1 MRINAGD
8 HEARKACFRSL
19 SAHSLADAGHML
31 HHDQPERLAQLIETF
46 LRRALSALTASV
58 PGPGRLGRHVRMS
71 TECRALPNYD
81 LHCHSTASDGLLA
94 PAELV
99 KRAAGNGV
107 DILALTDHDE
117 ISGLAEARARAAE
130 LCLRFVDG
138 VEVSISWG
146 GITIHVVGLNID
158 PDNAQLEQGLRSRY
172 AKAAPSAPR
181 MMADD
186 LARAGIPGSLEGAY
200 AYVDNPN
207 LIGRTHFA
215 RFLVEKRYVNDVKS
229 AFQHYL
235 VSGKP
240 GYVPHQWATL
250 ADGLAYIRAGGGVA
264 VLAHPGTLQAHAHRD
279 CASSWANSRMAAAP
293 ASRWS
298 PAAIRVEQFLEYA
311 ILAKEFGL
319 LASRGSD
326 FHGPGE
332 SRVDLGQLPDLSADL
347 KPVWHDW

>member
-1 MRINAGD
+1 M
-8 HEARKACFRSL
+8 
-19 SAHSLADAGHML
+19 
-31 HHDQPERLAQLIETF
+31 
-46 LRRALSALTASV
+46 
-58 PGPGRLGRHVRMS
+58 
-71 TECRALPNYD
+71 PNYD

-99 KRAAGNGV
+99 RRAAGNGV

-130 LCLRFVDG
+130 LGLRFVDG
-138 VEVSISWG
+138 VEVSVSWG
-146 GITIHVVGLNID
+146 GISIHIVGLNID
-158 PDNAQLEQGLRSRY
+158 PGNAQLQQGLHAIRQGRTER
-172 AKAAPSAPR
+172 ARK
-181 MMADD
+181 MALD

-200 AYVDNPN
+200 AFVDNPN

-215 RFLVEKRYVNDVKS
+215 RFLVEKRYVSDVKS

-250 ADGLAYIRAGGGVA
+250 EEALAYIRAGGGIA
-264 VLAHPGTLQAHAHRD
+264 VVAHPGRYKLTRTEMRRFLGEFKD
-279 CASSWANSRMAAAP
+279 GGGVGIEVITSSHTG
-293 ASRWS
+293 
-298 PAAIRVEQFLEYA
+298 EQFLEYA
-311 ILAKEFGL
+311 YLANEFGL

-332 SRVDLGQLPDLSADL
+332 SRVDLGKLPNLAADL

>member
-1 MRINAGD
+1 M
-8 HEARKACFRSL
+8 
-19 SAHSLADAGHML
+19 
-31 HHDQPERLAQLIETF
+31 
-46 LRRALSALTASV
+46 
-58 PGPGRLGRHVRMS
+58 
-71 TECRALPNYD
+71 PNYD

-99 KRAAGNGV
+99 RRAAGNGV

-117 ISGLAEARARAAE
+117 ICGLAEARAQAAA
-130 LCLRFVDG
+130 LNLRFIDG
-138 VEVSISWG
+138 VEVSVSWG

-158 PDNAQLEQGLRSRY
+158 PDNEQLQRGLQAIRQGRAER
-172 AKAAPSAPR
+172 AKKMAA
-181 MMADD
+181 D
-186 LARAGIPGSLEGAY
+186 LARVGIPDSLEGAY
-200 AYVDNPN
+200 AYVENPN

-215 RFLVEKRYVNDVKS
+215 RFLAEKRYVSDVKS

-250 ADGLAYIRAGGGVA
+250 QDALACIKAGGGIA
-264 VLAHPGTLQAHAHRD
+264 VVAHPGRYKLTRAEMRKFLGEFKD
-279 CASSWANSRMAAAP
+279 GGGTGVEVITSSHTN
-293 ASRWS
+293 
-298 PAAIRVEQFLEYA
+298 EQFLEYA
-311 ILAKEFGL
+311 ILAKEFGF

-332 SRVDLGQLPDLSADL
+332 SRVDLGKLPNLAADL

>member
-1 MRINAGD
+1 MPP
-8 HEARKACFRSL
+8 
-19 SAHSLADAGHML
+19 M
-31 HHDQPERLAQLIETF
+31 
-46 LRRALSALTASV
+46 
-58 PGPGRLGRHVRMS
+58 
-71 TECRALPNYD
+71 PNYD

-99 KRAAGNGV
+99 RRAAGNGV

-117 ISGLAEARARAAE
+117 ISGLAEARAQAAE
-130 LCLRFVDG
+130 LGLRFDDG

-158 PDNAQLEQGLRSRY
+158 PGNHQLQQGLQAIRQGRSER
-172 AKAAPSAPR
+172 AKK
-181 MMADD
+181 MADD

-200 AYVDNPN
+200 VYVDNPN

-215 RFLVEKRYVNDVKS
+215 RFLVEKRYVSDVKS
-229 AFQHYL
+229 AFQRYL
-235 VSGKP
+235 VNGKP

-250 ADGLAYIRAGGGVA
+250 GDGLACIKAGGGVA
-264 VLAHPGTLQAHAHRD
+264 VLAHPGRYKLTRAEMRKFLGEFKDGGGTGIEVVTGSHTA
-279 CASSWANSRMAAAP
+279 
-293 ASRWS
+293 
-298 PAAIRVEQFLEYA
+298 EQFLQYG
-311 ILAKEFGL
+311 ILAQEFGL

-332 SRVDLGQLPDLSADL
+332 SRVDLGKLPNVAADL

>member
-1 MRINAGD
+1 MP
-8 HEARKACFRSL
+8 K
-19 SAHSLADAGHML
+19 
-31 HHDQPERLAQLIETF
+31 
-46 LRRALSALTASV
+46 
-58 PGPGRLGRHVRMS
+58 
-71 TECRALPNYD
+71 PNYD

-99 KRAAGNGV
+99 ERAAGNGV
-107 DILALTDHDE
+107 DVLALTDHDE
-117 ISGLAEARARAAE
+117 ISGLAKARARAAE
-130 LCLRFVDG
+130 LRLRFIDG

-146 GITIHVVGLNID
+146 GLTIHVVGLNID
-158 PDNAQLEQGLRSRY
+158 PDNAQLQQGLQAIRRGRSER
-172 AKAAPSAPR
+172 AKK
-181 MMADD
+181 MAGD

-200 AYVDNPN
+200 AYVDNPD

-215 RFLVEKRYVNDVKS
+215 RFLVEKRYVSDVKG

-250 ADGLAYIRAGGGVA
+250 EEGLSYINAGGGVA
-264 VLAHPGTLQAHAHRD
+264 VLAHPGRYKLTRAEMRKFLGEFKDGGGAGIEVVT
-279 CASSWANSRMAAAP
+279 SSHTA
-293 ASRWS
+293 
-298 PAAIRVEQFLEYA
+298 EQFLEYA
-311 ILAKEFGL
+311 ILANEFGL

-332 SRVDLGQLPDLSADL
+332 SRVDLGRLPTLAADL

>member
-1 MRINAGD
+1 MQQV
-8 HEARKACFRSL
+8 L
-19 SAHSLADAGHML
+19 
-31 HHDQPERLAQLIETF
+31 
-46 LRRALSALTASV
+46 
-58 PGPGRLGRHVRMS
+58 
-71 TECRALPNYD
+71 NYD

-99 KRAAGNGV
+99 QRAVGNGV

-130 LCLRFVDG
+130 LGLRFVDG
-138 VEVSISWG
+138 VEVSVSWG
-146 GITIHVVGLNID
+146 GITIHIVGLNID
-158 PDNAQLEQGLRSRY
+158 PSHPQLQQGLHAIRQGRAER
-172 AKAAPSAPR
+172 AKK
-181 MMADD
+181 MAQD
-186 LARAGIPGSLEGAY
+186 LARVGIPGSLEGAY

-215 RFLVEKRYVNDVKS
+215 RFLVEKRYVADVKS
-229 AFQHYL
+229 AFQNYL

-250 ADGLAYIRAGGGVA
+250 EEGLACIKAGGGIPV
-264 VLAHPGTLQAHAHRD
+264 VAHPGRYKLSRTEMRQFLGEFKD
-279 CASSWANSRMAAAP
+279 GGGVGIEVITSSHTS
-293 ASRWS
+293 
-298 PAAIRVEQFLEYA
+298 EQYLEYA
-311 ILAKEFGL
+311 ILAGEFGF

-332 SRVDLGQLPDLSADL
+332 SRIDLGKLPQLPADL

>member
-1 MRINAGD
+1 M
-8 HEARKACFRSL
+8 
-19 SAHSLADAGHML
+19 
-31 HHDQPERLAQLIETF
+31 Q
-46 LRRALSALTASV
+46 RA
-58 PGPGRLGRHVRMS
+58 
-71 TECRALPNYD
+71 PNYD

-99 KRAAGNGV
+99 RRAAANGV

-117 ISGLAEARARAAE
+117 LCGLAEARAQAAT
-130 LCLRFVDG
+130 LGLRFIDG
-138 VEVSISWG
+138 VEVSITWG

-158 PDNAQLEQGLRSRY
+158 PGNSQLQQGLHAIRQGRAVR
-172 AKAAPSAPR
+172 AKK
-181 MMADD
+181 MAED
-186 LARAGIPGSLEGAY
+186 LARVGIPGSLEGAY
-200 AYVDNPN
+200 GYVENPN

-215 RFLVEKRYVNDVKS
+215 RFLAEKRYVSDVKS

-250 ADGLAYIRAGGGVA
+250 EEALTYIKAGGGIA
-264 VLAHPGTLQAHAHRD
+264 VVAHPGRYKLTRTEMRKFLGEFRD
-279 CASSWANSRMAAAP
+279 SGGSGIEVITSSHTP
-293 ASRWS
+293 
-298 PAAIRVEQFLEYA
+298 EQSLEYA
-311 ILAKEFGL
+311 ILAREFGF

-332 SRVDLGQLPDLSADL
+332 SRVDLGKLPDLAADL

>member
-1 MRINAGD
+1 
-8 HEARKACFRSL
+8 
-19 SAHSLADAGHML
+19 ML
-31 HHDQPERLAQLIETF
+31 N
-46 LRRALSALTASV
+46 
-58 PGPGRLGRHVRMS
+58 
-71 TECRALPNYD
+71 CD

-99 KRAAGNGV
+99 RRAAGNGV
-107 DILALTDHDE
+107 GVLALTDHDE
-117 ISGLAEARARAAE
+117 ISGLAEARAQAAE
-130 LCLRFVDG
+130 SRLRFIDG

-146 GITIHVVGLNID
+146 GITIHIVGLNID
-158 PDNAQLEQGLRSRY
+158 PGNTQLQQGLQAIRQGRSER
-172 AKAAPSAPR
+172 AKR
-181 MMADD
+181 MAQD

-215 RFLVEKRYVNDVKS
+215 RFLVEKRYVKDVKS

-250 ADGLAYIRAGGGVA
+250 QEALAYIKAGAGVA
-264 VLAHPGTLQAHAHRD
+264 VLAHPGRYKLTRTQMRKFLGEFKDGGGAGIEVVT
-279 CASSWANSRMAAAP
+279 SSHTA
-293 ASRWS
+293 
-298 PAAIRVEQFLEYA
+298 EQFLEYA

-332 SRVDLGQLPDLSADL
+332 SRVDLGMLPKLSADL

>member
-1 MRINAGD
+1 M
-8 HEARKACFRSL
+8 
-19 SAHSLADAGHML
+19 
-31 HHDQPERLAQLIETF
+31 Q
-46 LRRALSALTASV
+46 RA
-58 PGPGRLGRHVRMS
+58 
-71 TECRALPNYD
+71 PNYD

-99 KRAAGNGV
+99 RRAAVNGV

-117 ISGLAEARARAAE
+117 LCGLAEARAQAAT
-130 LCLRFVDG
+130 LGLRFIDG
-138 VEVSISWG
+138 VEVSITWG

-158 PDNAQLEQGLRSRY
+158 PGNRQLQQGLHAIRQGRTER
-172 AKAAPSAPR
+172 AKK
-181 MMADD
+181 MAQD

-200 AYVDNPN
+200 AYVENPN

-215 RFLVEKRYVNDVKS
+215 RFLAEKRYVSDVKS

-250 ADGLAYIRAGGGVA
+250 EEALAYIKAGGGIPV
-264 VLAHPGTLQAHAHRD
+264 VAHPGRYQLTRTEMRKFLGEFRD
-279 CASSWANSRMAAAP
+279 GGGAGIEVITSSHTP
-293 ASRWS
+293 
-298 PAAIRVEQFLEYA
+298 EQFLEYA
-311 ILAKEFGL
+311 ILAKEFGF

-332 SRVDLGQLPDLSADL
+332 SRVDLGKLPELAADL

>member
-1 MRINAGD
+1 MQAT
-8 HEARKACFRSL
+8 L
-19 SAHSLADAGHML
+19 
-31 HHDQPERLAQLIETF
+31 
-46 LRRALSALTASV
+46 
-58 PGPGRLGRHVRMS
+58 
-71 TECRALPNYD
+71 NYD

-94 PAELV
+94 PDELV
-99 KRAAGNGV
+99 RRAAGNGV
-107 DILALTDHDE
+107 NILALTDHDD
-117 ISGLAEARARAAE
+117 ISGLAEARACAAAVGM
-130 LCLRFVDG
+130 RFIDG

-158 PDNAQLEQGLRSRY
+158 CDDAQLQQGLQAIRQGRTER
-172 AKAAPSAPR
+172 AKR
-181 MMADD
+181 MAQD

-215 RFLVEKRYVNDVKS
+215 RFLVEKRYVSDVKS

-235 VSGKP
+235 VHGKP

-250 ADGLAYIRAGGGVA
+250 ADALAYIKAGGGVA
-264 VLAHPGTLQAHAHRD
+264 VVAHPGRYKLTRAEMRRFLGEFKDGGGAGIEVVT
-279 CASSWANSRMAAAP
+279 SSHTP
-293 ASRWS
+293 
-298 PAAIRVEQFLEYA
+298 EQVLEYA
-311 ILAKEFGL
+311 ILAQDFGL

-332 SRVDLGQLPDLSADL
+332 SRVDLGRLPNLAAEL

>member
-1 MRINAGD
+1 MQAT
-8 HEARKACFRSL
+8 L
-19 SAHSLADAGHML
+19 
-31 HHDQPERLAQLIETF
+31 
-46 LRRALSALTASV
+46 
-58 PGPGRLGRHVRMS
+58 
-71 TECRALPNYD
+71 NYD

-99 KRAAGNGV
+99 RRAAGNGV
-107 DILALTDHDE
+107 DMLALTDHDE
-117 ISGLAEARARAAE
+117 ISGLAEARAQAAE
-130 LCLRFVDG
+130 LGLRFVNG

-146 GITIHVVGLNID
+146 GITIHVVGLGID
-158 PDNAQLEQGLRSRY
+158 PGNAQLQQGLQSIRQGRTER
-172 AKAAPSAPR
+172 AKK
-181 MMADD
+181 MAQD
-186 LARAGIPGSLEGAY
+186 LARAGVPGSLEGAY

-215 RFLVEKRYVNDVKS
+215 RFLVEKHYVRDVKS

-250 ADGLAYIRAGGGVA
+250 EEGLACIKAGGGIA
-264 VLAHPGTLQAHAHRD
+264 VLAHPGRYKLTRTEMRKFLGEFKEGGGAGVEVVT
-279 CASSWANSRMAAAP
+279 SSHTP
-293 ASRWS
+293 
-298 PAAIRVEQFLEYA
+298 EQFLEYA
-311 ILAKEFGL
+311 ILANEFGL

-332 SRVDLGQLPDLSADL
+332 SRVDLGRLPKLAAEL